1 MKVAPIH
8 TISILTQLYHDQ
20 ITKTEY
26 IKDGNKIKQETQSFP
41 LYDSAGS
48 VYKVKFSQ
56 LHEES

>member
-1 MKVAPIH
+1 MKVTPIS
-8 TISILTQLYHDQ
+8 IVSILTQLYHDQ
-20 ITKTEY
+20 ITKTDY

-56 LHEES
+56 LHGEA